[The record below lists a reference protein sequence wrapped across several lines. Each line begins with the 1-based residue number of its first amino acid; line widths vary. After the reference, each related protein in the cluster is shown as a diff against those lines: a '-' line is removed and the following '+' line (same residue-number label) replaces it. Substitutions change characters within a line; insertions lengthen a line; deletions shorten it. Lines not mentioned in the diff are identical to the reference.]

1 MANRRSQTQTRGG
14 AETTGHIPGLYSLAV
29 GMPPDAG
36 PDGWTWT
43 KLSEVARLETGH
55 TPSRRHPEYWDGDI
69 PWIGIRDATANH
81 GQTLV
86 DTNQHTNELGIEK
99 SSARVLPKNTVCL
112 SRTASVGYVVVMG
125 RPMATSQDF
134 VNWVCSERIDHQFLK
149 YILLSENRSFASF
162 ASGTTH
168 QTIYFP
174 EVRGFHVC
182 LPSIGIQRKIA
193 SILSAYDD
201 LIENNTRR
209 IAILE
214 EMAQAIYREWFV
226 NFRFPGHENVKLVDS
241 PLGQIPE
248 GWEVVTTRDAIE
260 IKPRTHVPKEGEKH
274 FVSMGAVPHNTM
286 LIDESEIEFRT
297 KNSGS
302 KFRNGDTLF
311 ARITPCLENGK
322 TAFVNFLPSD
332 EDAACGSTEFIV
344 LRSKTVIPEFV
355 YLLARSDEFR
365 DIAIKSM
372 SGATGR
378 QRVREACFDQFYL
391 AHPTPTLLEQFQ
403 EVANP
408 LFRSVF
414 TLAKKNHNLRTTRDL
429 LLPKLISGK
438 LDVEDLDIDV
448 GLTAEAL
455 EEVTA

>member
-1 MANRRSQTQTRGG
+1 MISENFQEYKIRDLGSFRNGVNFKKDQKGVESSDSFALINVKDIFSGGRYLDFESMDSVALPDLKNIERYLVQKGDLFFVRSSVKRDGIALVSMAQASHSHAVHCGFVIRFRLESEVVDRLFLVYLLRDTQYREELKNLSGG
-14 AETTGHIPGLYSLAV
+14 AAI
-29 GMPPDAG
+29 
-36 PDGWTWT
+36 
-43 KLSEVARLETGH
+43 
-55 TPSRRHPEYWDGDI
+55 
-69 PWIGIRDATANH
+69 
-81 GQTLV
+81 
-86 DTNQHTNELGIEK
+86 TNI
-99 SSARVLPKNTVCL
+99 
-112 SRTASVGYVVVMG
+112 
-125 RPMATSQDF
+125 SQDGLG
-134 VNWVCSERIDHQFLK
+134 N
-149 YILLSENRSFASF
+149 LSVF
-162 ASGTTH
+162 
-168 QTIYFP
+168 
-174 EVRGFHVC
+174 
-182 LPSIGIQRKIA
+182 LPSLPTQRKIA

-248 GWEVVTTRDAIE
+248 GWEVICTRDAVHIN
-260 IKPRTHVPKEGEKH
+260 PRTTVPKAGEKT
-274 FVSMGAVPHNTM
+274 FVSMGAIPPNTM
-286 LIDESEIEFRT
+286 LIDEAQVEQRT
-297 KNSGS
+297 GNSGS
-302 KFRNGDTLF
+302 KFQNNDTLF

-322 TAFVNFLPSD
+322 TAFVQFLPSD
-332 EDAACGSTEFIV
+332 DDVAFGSTEFIV
-344 LRSKTVIPEFV
+344 LRSKTVNPEFV

-378 QRVREACFDQFYL
+378 QRVREECFDQFYF
-391 AHPTPTLLEQFQ
+391 AHPTLTLLEQFQ

-438 LDVEDLDIDV
+438 LDVEDLDIDS

-455 EEVTA
+455 EEATA